1 MKSGSCINGSDTTAQ
16 PALTKTGVVLC
27 GNTAWGMLNFRKAL
41 ILTFLRH
48 GHAVTVLAPP
58 APESEGLVALGAKFV
73 AIPINSKGKNPLAE
87 AECAREI
94 HAVLKALRPEFVFS
108 FTIKSVI
115 YCGIACRLLNITH
128 VPTITGMGSAFINKS
143 WVTHVAIALYKIA
156 CARAQRV
163 FFLNESDLDF
173 FVGSGIVDADRARI
187 IPGEGIDV
195 QHFAP
200 RPAAVGNSTRP
211 FRFLYCGRILAE
223 KGFLELVEATR
234 QLRRSKLTFELQVV
248 GFADW
253 DNPSAIRKEQL
264 IEWEAEGLLVFHGPS
279 DDVRPFIADADCIV
293 LPSYRE
299 GLSRILLEAAAMECP
314 MIASE
319 VPGCREIVRDGI
331 TGFTFAPRSA
341 SSLAECMARVIA
353 LPSAAIRRLGS
364 SARTLVLTEYS
375 SDIVT
380 SKYLSLF

>member
-1 MKSGSCINGSDTTAQ
+1 MHSSTQNETYAEKS
-16 PALTKTGVVLC
+16 PAVRRKLVLC
-27 GNTAWGMLNFRKAL
+27 GNTAWGMLNFRKDL
-41 ILTFLRH
+41 ILALFRH

-58 APESEGLVALGAKFV
+58 APESEGLEALGAKFI
-73 AIPINSKGKNPLAE
+73 AIPINSKGKNPLVE
-87 AECAREI
+87 AQCAREI
-94 HAVLKALRPEFVFS
+94 HTVLKTLRPEFVFS

-156 CARAQRV
+156 CVRARTV
-163 FFLNESDLDF
+163 FFLNDSDLDF
-173 FVGSGIVDADRARI
+173 FVESGIVDADRARI

-223 KGFLELVEATR
+223 KGFLELIEATR
-234 QLRRSKLTFELQVV
+234 SLFRSGLAFEMHVV

-253 DNPSAIRKEQL
+253 DNPSAIRKQQL
-264 IEWEAEGLLVFHGPS
+264 NEWVAEGLIVFHGPS
-279 DDVRPFIADADCIV
+279 NDVRPWIADTDCIV

-314 MIASE
+314 MIASD
-319 VPGCREIVRDGI
+319 VPGCREIVRNDR
-331 TGFTFAPRSA
+331 TGFSFAPRSTQ
-341 SSLAECMARVIA
+341 SLADCMARVLQMPYAEIKQ
-353 LPSAAIRRLGS
+353 LGIN
-364 SARTLVLTEYS
+364 ARSMVLDEYS
-375 SDIVT
+375 SGIVAQ
-380 SKYLSLF
+380 SYLSLF